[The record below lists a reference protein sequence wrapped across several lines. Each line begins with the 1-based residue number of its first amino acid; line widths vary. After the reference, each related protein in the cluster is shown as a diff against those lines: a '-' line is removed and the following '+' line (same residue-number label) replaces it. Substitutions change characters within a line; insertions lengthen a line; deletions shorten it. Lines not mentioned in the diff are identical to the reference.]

1 MAPTAI
7 HQAHHTGYSTPSE
20 PAPIHPTAA
29 RRTDPVIVESEVT
42 SYSDT
47 HITAKYE
54 YKGAHVVK
62 EQGRIRVKPT
72 VSQYEFQTARKVQK
86 TGYVHRLA
94 ARG

>member
-1 MAPTAI
+1 MAPTAVN
-7 HQAHHTGYSTPSE
+7 QAYGTGYSTPSE

-42 SYSDT
+42 SYSDS

-62 EQGRIRVKPT
+62 EQGRISVKPT
-72 VSQYEFQTARKVQK
+72 LSQFEFQTVRKVQK
-86 TGYVHRLA
+86 TG
-94 ARG
+94 